1 MAPKIVPA
9 SDNVRG
15 AIHSLRQD
23 PAVQLRRAG
32 RRAAFMADVADFIPA
47 APGGVQG
54 AAAGQLWAQGSSA
67 TSPSATGGAPAMVPI
82 NATPTPSAKGEPK
95 SKGQRKA
102 KKGVALTEHEPTEH
116 IEEKKCNGRCKT
128 SLPMSMFFKDMN
140 KCKVCYSKKRSFDTK
155 TKTELSDEKLND
167 LRTNA
172 PEKLEE
178 AEKAHAAAWDS
189 SMKLGN
195 KLNFSVK
202 TFIHSLEAKSGVR
215 YLADC
220 PMLWHGAYVE
230 WAKSAAGGFLTD
242 EECEGNWESWKS
254 NPSHPRDNDGPR
266 GYLQLAIPRHT
277 KTISNFNELSQTK
290 KLELTSK
297 LSKKMTDAELA
308 KKANEVGTGFD
319 NMKWNMSN
327 LTGSASGAIGTLKD
341 AMDTDDVG
349 MQDRY

>member
-1 MAPKIVPA
+1 M
-9 SDNVRG
+9 
-15 AIHSLRQD
+15 
-23 PAVQLRRAG
+23 
-32 RRAAFMADVADFIPA
+32 
-47 APGGVQG
+47 G
-54 AAAGQLWAQGSSA
+54 AA
-67 TSPSATGGAPAMVPI
+67 
-82 NATPTPSAKGEPK
+82 
-95 SKGQRKA
+95 
-102 KKGVALTEHEPTEH
+102 KKT
-116 IEEKKCNGRCKT
+116 
-128 SLPMSMFFKDMN
+128 LPLSMLFKDMN

-220 PMLWHGAYVE
+220 PMLWHGPYVE

-242 EECEGNWESWKS
+242 EECEGKS

-266 GYLQLAIPRHT
+266 GYLQLAIPKHT

-290 KLELTSK
+290 KLELTAK
-297 LSKKMTDAELA
+297 LNKKMTDAELA

-327 LTGSASGAIGTLKD
+327 LTGSAS
-341 AMDTDDVG
+341 VSE
-349 MQDRY
+349 